1 MNLALLL
8 DLCPRRLC
16 VSHAMEAFIPD
27 LIWPTA
33 CMQEHQS
40 TYLRFC
46 TSRQLLEPASL
57 PSPRARTLINLSA
70 VLYEQSAARPGL
82 SAEVGNMDLDFVP
95 GVAFIPDVHIAD
107 SLRAR
112 TPINL
117 SAVLYEQAA
126 ARTSL
131 SAEVGNMDLDF
142 VPGVAFIPDVHMA
155 DSLRARTPIN
165 SSAVLYEQAAARTG
179 LPAEVGNISPR
190 ARTLINLSAV
200 LYEQADARFGL
211 PAEVGIMNLDFV
223 PGVAFDA
230 MGNVELTGDLPGNAD
245 RVNNNNNNVALTLQ
259 FSPTA
264 LLNPRS
270 LASKRPA
277 SSGSD
282 LDRGRTD
289 PTIAG
294 QISLVEQLHNVQ
306 ERTALLAKRIKT
318 DEDRKKS
325 THCQGFN
332 GGSSLEL
339 QKTSSQAL
347 SQTGLL
353 IDLTISDDDDVQLVG
368 DNMEELI
375 CVGKVKHTYVQAHTV
390 PYSDSKKYLGN
401 SAGNNRNNLNI
412 MVTDPTG
419 REFGRVDM
427 KSSTGLCLL
436 IDGAKANELIWMGPL
451 GSPFLGLIS
460 MTLQLYCK
468 RKWAYDIGKFYK
480 GKNIQLL
487 RPVFEL
493 QRYDY
498 YNSQDSDSLTRIQFT
513 QQGLTP
519 GEPGS
524 IYVLRSVDE
533 IRADVADVFDTVVS
547 KSDEVP
553 TREPSSH
560 IKTELYPHQKQAL
573 YFMWDKEQD
582 YSAKEHDQRKDTLWV
597 PRLRDNGRKFYRLV
611 ITGEDT
617 HCKQTIKKAYIMS
630 PERALL
636 ILFMT

>member
-1 MNLALLL
+1 MT
-8 DLCPRRLC
+8 D
-16 VSHAMEAFIPD
+16 
-27 LIWPTA
+27 
-33 CMQEHQS
+33 
-40 TYLRFC
+40 
-46 TSRQLLEPASL
+46 
-57 PSPRARTLINLSA
+57 SPRARTLIN
-70 VLYEQSAARPGL
+70 P
-82 SAEVGNMDLDFVP
+82 
-95 GVAFIPDVHIAD
+95 
-107 SLRAR
+107 
-112 TPINL
+112 
-117 SAVLYEQAA
+117 
-126 ARTSL
+126 
-131 SAEVGNMDLDF
+131 
-142 VPGVAFIPDVHMA
+142 
-155 DSLRARTPIN
+155 
-165 SSAVLYEQAAARTG
+165 
-179 LPAEVGNISPR
+179 
-190 ARTLINLSAV
+190 SAV
-200 LYEQADARFGL
+200 LYEQADARSGL
-211 PAEVGIMNLDFV
+211 PAEVGIMDLDFV

-230 MGNVELTGDLPGNAD
+230 MGNVELTGDLPGDAD
-245 RVNNNNNNVALTLQ
+245 RVNNNNNNVAPTPQ

-306 ERTALLAKRIKT
+306 ERTASPAKRIKT

-325 THCQGFN
+325 THRQGFN

-339 QKTSSQAL
+339 QKTSSQAP
-347 SQTGLL
+347 SQTGPS
-353 IDLTISDDDDVQLVG
+353 IDLTMSDDDDVQLVG

-390 PYSDSKKYLGN
+390 PYPDPKKYLGN
-401 SAGNNRNNLNI
+401 SGQQGRIKVSFRRAGNNRNNLNI

-427 KSSTGLCLL
+427 KSSTGLCPL
-436 IDGAKANELIWMGPL
+436 IDGAKANGLIWMAWTDIRRKQAGEGPP
-451 GSPFLGLIS
+451 GSPFSGLIS

-468 RKWAYDIGKFYK
+468 RKWAHDIGKFHK

-498 YNSQDSDSLTRIQFT
+498 YNPQDGDSLTRIQAIDPSFQTDQFT
-513 QQGLTP
+513 QQGPTP

-582 YSAKEHDQRKDTLWV
+582 HSAEEHDQRKDTLWA

-630 PERALL
+630 PERASL